1 MGAIVVGST
10 ALKHWFPTKVR
21 EPKDY
26 DVFSDCELPGADV
39 FWDDRFAGWVPEGE
53 IRYATPDE
61 LLSLKLSHTAWELPR
76 THSWEKHMSDIVF
89 LQSHGAAVRD
99 DLYDMLYSVWL
110 DKHGR
115 KPIML
120 SDDKSEFFDD
130 AVKRKYD
137 HDSLHRS
144 VAYFPGYPLYENYLK
159 PSATV
164 EMDMDLVWSDHHD
177 AIVNLFREEVYVTA
191 LERKVIPS
199 GYTVSPRLAYGWAL
213 RRTITGL
220 TKGRSSRFMRENFTE
235 FRSPDSDYVARHL
248 ENSHYLEEL
257 T

>member
-1 MGAIVVGST
+1 M
-10 ALKHWFPTKVR
+10 
-21 EPKDY
+21 
-26 DVFSDCELPGADV
+26 FSDRPDPGAEV
-39 FWDDRFAGWVPEGE
+39 FWDDRFRDWIPELGL
-53 IRYATPDE
+53 RFATPNE
-61 LLSLKLSHTAWELPR
+61 LLTIKLSHTAWELPR
-76 THSWEKHMSDIVF
+76 TNSWEKHMSDIVF
-89 LQSHGAAVRD
+89 LQGKGAVVDD
-99 DLYDMLYSVWL
+99 DLYRMLYSVWQ

-144 VAYFPGYPLYENYLK
+144 VAYDPGHPLYDFYLK
-159 PSATV
+159 LGATV
-164 EMDMDLVWSDHHD
+164 EMDMSMVWSEPHD
-177 AIVNLFREEVYVTA
+177 AIVRLFREEVYVTA

-199 GYTVSPRLAYGWAL
+199 GYTASPRLAYGWAL

-235 FRSPDSDYVARHL
+235 FRSPDSDYVARHR